1 MDMLEQGQWSE
12 DLDKNVQYSGWSSSY
27 SVQLVLVQL
36 QVCIRGRRGEMGEG
50 EALGKGTSVFIKF

>member
-12 DLDKNVQYSGWSSSY
+12 DIDKNVQYSGWSSSY

-36 QVCIRGRRGEMGEG
+36 QVCIWGMGIEIG
-50 EALGKGTSVFIKF
+50 EASAAIFLKMHKNK